1 MYGWSNCLVKTNTS
15 DTTAG
20 WDVFKGTLESEEWG
34 DLGGHFSPK
43 GQKPEVRL
51 CPADS
56 KEVEG
61 NRVCFFLSLCKVR
74 FQREQKF
81 KANFESWNIEE
92 ETLYPRVDR
101 LIITQQL
108 LCLAEC
114 VSNRSSLTAFGLFW
128 KLSVKSKLHFLTW
141 ILPLKLCQCN
151 RNSVSF
157 LNVAQP
163 PWGSQ

>member
-1 MYGWSNCLVKTNTS
+1 MVEVIVLWRLIRLTPQQDEMSVKALWRVRNEVIWGGILAQKVRSQRS
-15 DTTAG
+15 DSA
-20 WDVFKGTLESEEWG
+20 LRI
-34 DLGGHFSPK
+34 PK
-43 GQKPEVRL
+43 KWRATGFV
-51 CPADS
+51 
-56 KEVEG
+56 
-61 NRVCFFLSLCKVR
+61 FFLSLCKVR

-141 ILPLKLCQCN
+141 ILPLKLCQCD